1 MVKVLAPA
9 WRSSMSRD
17 NSSAGQV
24 PCIVE
29 SIHAI
34 QGKDYAD
41 FVMIMFNTY
50 SISMAT
56 LLHIVAKE
64 DRSGFH
70 KHYGPLKF
78 LIATMAIVASDNVA
92 RHRIALHD
100 KRSIDPETIRQDIM
114 RDFIALAKRMEL
126 HYEAI

>member
-1 MVKVLAPA
+1 MNHG
-9 WRSSMSRD
+9 
-17 NSSAGQV
+17 NSNAEQV
-24 PCIVE
+24 PCIIE

-64 DRSGFH
+64 DRAGFST
-70 KHYGPLKF
+70 HYGPLKF
-78 LIATMAIVASDNVA
+78 LMATMAIVASDNVA

-100 KRSIDPETIRQDIM
+100 KRSTDPESIRKDVM